1 MRKSNF
7 EPLALPRIP
16 ECKYVYHVVKTH
28 SKSGKTRW
36 IIRKALYSSYV
47 LRLRYWGDDEL
58 WFASEIVASDTVTVK
73 MKYQMDV
80 EPHAP
85 KGA

>member
-1 MRKSNF
+1 MNVRKI
-7 EPLALPRIP
+7 EPLAPPKIP
-16 ECKYVYHVVKTH
+16 PCKYVYHVVKTH

-47 LRLRYWGDDEL
+47 LRLRYWGDDGL

-73 MKYQMDV
+73 MKYQRDV